1 MIRVYLLDDH
11 ELIRKGM
18 KQLLFLSSD
27 VEVVGEGA
35 TVREAKADIPRLAPD
50 VAILDIKL
58 PDGTGVDVC
67 RMIRRDHPE
76 IRCLMLS
83 SFSDEEPLFDAIDAG
98 AAGYLLKDAR
108 GPELVE
114 SIRKVAAGQSLV
126 DPNLT
131 ERILDRIRTGDR
143 ADPLAALSP
152 QERRILGLIGDGST
166 NREIAERL
174 GLAEQTIKNYV
185 SALLAKLGLE
195 RRSKAAAL
203 AARLREQGHVL

>member
-18 KQLLFLSSD
+18 KQLLVLSPD

-35 TVREAKADIPRLAPD
+35 TVREARADIPRLAPD
-50 VAILDIKL
+50 VAILDVKL

-67 RMIRRDHPE
+67 RMIRRDHPD

-83 SFSDEEPLFDAIDAG
+83 SFSDEEWLFDAIDAG
-98 AAGYLLKDAR
+98 AAGYLLKEAR
-108 GPELVE
+108 GPELLE
-114 SIRKVAAGQSLV
+114 SIRKVAAGESLM

-131 ERILDRIRTGDR
+131 GRILDRIRKGGRT
-143 ADPLAALSP
+143 DPLAVLSP

-195 RRSKAAAL
+195 RRSQAAAL
-203 AARLREQGHVL
+203 AARLREQGHAL